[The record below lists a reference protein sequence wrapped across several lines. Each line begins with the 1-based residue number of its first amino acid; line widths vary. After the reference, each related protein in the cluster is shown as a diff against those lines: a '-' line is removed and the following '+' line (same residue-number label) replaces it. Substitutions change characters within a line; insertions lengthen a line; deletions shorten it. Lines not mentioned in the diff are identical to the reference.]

1 MKKINSLLEIAD
13 KTKLYLFDMFGVIW
27 TGTELF
33 DGVIPLFERLKEQEK
48 KVFILSNATATGK
61 NIEEKL
67 KAHGFFKNIH
77 YDKAITSGDFFTERV
92 NNGFLEE
99 VAGKKKYKFFCL
111 GEFMPILE
119 PVKSH
124 WVADM
129 ESADFVY
136 ISSLNNG
143 FIFARSVQEFN
154 TALKK
159 LIKLGKPMICANP
172 DYFAFMGA
180 EKYLTQG
187 SIAMAYAKMGG
198 KVYFIGKP
206 YPEIYNY
213 ALNLAK
219 VSASD
224 AVMVGDTVRTDI
236 AGAVAAGMR
245 STLIT
250 GQGVTADFL
259 MGGYSVEQLIRLEET
274 EPSYLLERI
283 G

>member
-1 MKKINSLLEIAD
+1 M
-13 KTKLYLFDMFGVIW
+13 
-27 TGTELF
+27 
-33 DGVIPLFERLKEQEK
+33 R
-48 KVFILSNATATGK
+48 
-61 NIEEKL
+61 
-67 KAHGFFKNIH
+67 FFK
-77 YDKAITSGDFFTERV
+77 
-92 NNGFLEE
+92 
-99 VAGKKKYKFFCL
+99 
-111 GEFMPILE
+111 
-119 PVKSH
+119 
-124 WVADM
+124 
-129 ESADFVY
+129 
-136 ISSLNNG
+136 
-143 FIFARSVQEFN
+143 IFE
-154 TALKK
+154 
-159 LIKLGKPMICANP
+159 
-172 DYFAFMGA
+172 
-180 EKYLTQG
+180 
-187 SIAMAYAKMGG
+187 
-198 KVYFIGKP
+198 VYFIGKP